1 MTDLPKLRRIRWAA
15 RGVLVLG
22 LLASTV
28 GNVLHAQPKFV
39 SQAISAWPVLALFL
53 TIELI
58 SRVPVSTQRLAVVRV
73 LGTAVIAGIAAWVSY
88 WHMAAV
94 ASEYGETNPSPYLLP
109 FSVDGLIVV
118 ASICLVELG
127 GQIAAAETE
136 GITDGRR
143 AEDQRQD
150 RVRAG
155 IAPDEPGAQRAG
167 EAGQPRPVRE
177 GLLADDGRR
186 TPGGG
191 EEVEG
196 VTDGDQ
202 RQGAEAGRAD
212 RTAPGQGGERAVGDG
227 ESTAGDPTRAAG
239 PAEEVAAER
248 VKLTRPRKR
257 PPNVA
262 GKVARAHSKTPDASH
277 AELARRLDLSP
288 ATVKRHRPK
297 TDQINGNVPALVGT
311 SKEE

>member
-39 SQAISAWPVLALFL
+39 SQAISAWPVLALYL

-58 SRVPVSTQRLAVVRV
+58 ARVPMHRTGLAVGRV
-73 LGTAVIAGIAAWVSY
+73 LATAVIAGIAAWVSY

-94 ASEYGETNPSPYLLP
+94 ASEYGETAPSQYLLP
-109 FSVDGLIVV
+109 FSVDGLIVI

-127 GQIAAAETE
+127 GRIAAAETE
-136 GITDGRR
+136 G
-143 AEDQRQD
+143 
-150 RVRAG
+150 
-155 IAPDEPGAQRAG
+155 
-167 EAGQPRPVRE
+167 
-177 GLLADDGRR
+177 
-186 TPGGG
+186 
-191 EEVEG
+191 
-196 VTDGDQ
+196 VTDGQETGEPRPEGERGDH
-202 RQGAEAGRAD
+202 RDGGEGSSRLREGDAAGRGPAGGGD
-212 RTAPGQGGERAVGDG
+212 PAPVGDG
-227 ESTAGDPTRAAG
+227 AA
-239 PAEEVAAER
+239 PEVTPAER

-257 PPNVA
+257 PPTVA
-262 GKVARAHSKTPDASH
+262 GKVARAHKQNPDASH

-297 TDQINGNVPALVGT
+297 PEQINGNVPALVGT
-311 SKEE
+311 SEEEN